1 MRLSKEIIKHMAD
14 AVVANLESKSMAKL
28 LKSRDAVSKGVEGL
42 ITEDLLAEDR
52 LDEEVKKIL
61 ASHESEISKGQM
73 DYRKVFELTKQKLA
87 KERGIVL

>member
-1 MRLSKEIIKHMAD
+1 MRLSKDIVKHIAD

-28 LKSRDAVSKGVEGL
+28 LKPRDAVFERVEGL

-52 LDEEVKKIL
+52 LDEEVEKIL
-61 ASHESEISKGQM
+61 ASHESEISSGQM
-73 DYRKVFELTKQKLA
+73 DYRRVFELTKQKLA